1 MQLNN
6 IDQIISTKLLDLKTN
21 PKLYRIIITNILYS
35 PYRPDFLGAL
45 YITYKEFRYS

>member
-6 IDQIISTKLLDLKTN
+6 INQIISTKLLDLEIN
-21 PKLYRIIITNILYS
+21 PKLYGIIIINILYS
-35 PYRPDFLGAL
+35 PCRPDFLGAL